1 MKKFKCL
8 ILIDDSVFLQ
18 HIIGLIVILC
28 DKGVKPSLLI
38 DNVVNKDLV
47 AYQLIIAMHKDNEI
61 LIVSLNKED
70 YSKTVL
76 KFDYIFTQWGPPR
89 SIGRIFSQ
97 VKRNKLLHSITLSG
111 GRIVSFPHGFEIKDM
126 GLTISWKARLRALL
140 CDLSLNPFK
149 DYSRY
154 FDRYFFETNFHRTR
168 YNRYMGEKFSG
179 VIGFPTF
186 NPYSLDEIN
195 NRLIRY
201 GIQPRRVLG
210 KVLIMPKFR
219 HIGTKRID
227 ILNDVDYVIPHP
239 REYGLQYDFLR
250 EKFPQINILKSL
262 DFFSLG
268 DYIHI
273 IDFGTSVSILGKL
286 FGAKVTYI
294 NMLSHEPFFSESDF
308 SGMVKSD
315 FFSCGHNSYESY
327 ATYVLSE
334 IMANDDE

>member
-1 MKKFKCL
+1 MKKFNCL

-18 HIIGLIVILC
+18 HIIGLIVIFC

-38 DNVVNKDLV
+38 DNSVNKELV
-47 AYQLIIAMHKDNEI
+47 AYQLIIAMHKNNEI
-61 LIVSLNKED
+61 EIVSLKKED
-70 YSKTVL
+70 YLKTIL
-76 KFDYIFTQWGPPR
+76 TFDYIFTQWGPPK
-89 SIGRIFSQ
+89 SICRFFSQ

-111 GRIVSFPHGFEIKDM
+111 GRIFSFPHGFEIKDM
-126 GLTISWKARLRALL
+126 GLTISWKARLRSLV
-140 CDLSLNPFK
+140 CDLSFNPFK
-149 DYSRY
+149 DYNRY
-154 FDRYFFETNFHRTR
+154 YDRYFFETKFHRVR
-168 YNRYMGEKFSG
+168 YRRYMNETFSG

-186 NPYSLDEIN
+186 NPYSLNEIK
-195 NRLIRY
+195 NRLIKY
-201 GIQPRRVLG
+201 GIKPKPALG
-210 KVLIMPKFR
+210 KILIMPKFK
-219 HIGTKRID
+219 HIGAKRIE

-239 REYGLQYDFLR
+239 REYGLQYDFLK

-268 DYIHI
+268 DCTHI

-294 NMLSHEPFFSESDF
+294 NMLSREPFFSESDF
-308 SGMVKSD
+308 RAMTKSD

-334 IMANDDE
+334 IMANNHE